1 MVPGDDSNSIET
13 QLLSLMGEKQTS
25 FDNLPSVLYKG
36 QAFEVRVTE
45 AFEGW
50 LDKLRDRQG
59 RVRMLNQFR
68 KLADGNFG
76 NAKSV
81 GEGVHELRMD
91 FGPGYRAYFVT
102 RDNRLILLL
111 CGGDK
116 SSQRRDIALA
126 KDMTKGDF
134 DGIQDEGA

>member
-1 MVPGDDSNSIET
+1 MPAIDHSY
-13 QLLSLMGEKQTS
+13 
-25 FDNLPSVLYKG
+25 SVRYKG

-50 LDKLRDRQG
+50 LGKLRDRQA

-102 RDNRLILLL
+102 RDNRLVLLL

-126 KDMTKGDF
+126 KDMAKGDF
-134 DGIQDEGA
+134 DGDEDEGA